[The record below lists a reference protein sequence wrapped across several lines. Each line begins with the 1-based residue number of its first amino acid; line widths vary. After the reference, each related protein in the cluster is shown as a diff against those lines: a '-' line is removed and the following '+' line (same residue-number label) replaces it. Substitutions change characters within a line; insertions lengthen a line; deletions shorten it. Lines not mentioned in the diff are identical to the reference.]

1 VAAFSQRGQ
10 PRILHIALEEALLF
24 EHFADACSDLLHQC
38 LQLGCS
44 GCRHVPNTGDAPAT
58 GRYTPSGKIMWK
70 WLFRFS
76 AEPKRW
82 ISVTAPG

>member
-1 VAAFSQRGQ
+1 VADQIIQWAAFSQRGQ

-44 GCRHVPNTGDAPAT
+44 EAPH
-58 GRYTPSGKIMWK
+58 RD
-70 WLFRFS
+70 
-76 AEPKRW
+76 
-82 ISVTAPG
+82 